1 MREDPEVRD
10 YRAWMKDTESD
21 LIHGNKVKDTR
32 KKEINTIAAA
42 LRRRT
47 EPTTRSVI
55 IGLPPSAG
63 TPFSL
68 TRARDWLCSN
78 WPGKRYRRLIQR
90 LAISKKE
97 TVDLTAGVGS
107 IWSDGAA

>member
-1 MREDPEVRD
+1 
-10 YRAWMKDTESD
+10 MKDTESD
-21 LIHGNKVKDTR
+21 LIHDNKIKDTR
-32 KKEINTIAAA
+32 KREINTIAAA
-42 LRRRT
+42 LSRRT
-47 EPTTRSVI
+47 KPTTLSVI
-55 IGLPPSAG
+55 IGLPQSAG
-63 TPFSL
+63 ISLSL
-68 TRARDWLCSN
+68 TRARDWVCSS